1 MMVMV
6 PAAKRVLS
14 LLAVATTV
22 RLAGVVLAPEGVLE
36 VMAPQV
42 GLQVA
47 RLGTVVVVVGDD
59 CVTSQ
64 VTPWLCKSLVRT
76 TLNVWS
82 SLVGTVAVTGVKVTP
97 MPESS
102 ASLMLPVFLVS
113 CCDWAVMIISNPGNL
128 VWSGILP
135 GAVYV
140 AVPVV
145 CSLERVP
152 RVPSV
157 GQFAGVGGVAVVPET
172 VVVVN

>member
-6 PAAKRVLS
+6 PVATRVLS

-22 RLAGVVLAPEGVLE
+22 RLAGVVLAPEGV
-36 VMAPQV
+36 V
-42 GLQVA
+42 G
-47 RLGTVVVVVGDD
+47 VGDD

-64 VTPWLCKSLVRT
+64 VTPWLCKSLLRT
-76 TLNVWS
+76 TLNVCS
-82 SLVGTVAVTGVKVTP
+82 SLVGTVAVTGVRMTP

-113 CCDWAVMIISNPGNL
+113 CCDWAVMIITNPGNL

-157 GQFAGVGGVAVVPET
+157 GQFAGIGGVAVVPET

>member
-1 MMVMV
+1 MV
-6 PAAKRVLS
+6 
-14 LLAVATTV
+14 
-22 RLAGVVLAPEGVLE
+22 
-36 VMAPQV
+36 PQV

-47 RLGTVVVVVGDD
+47 RLGTAMVVVGDD

-76 TLNVWS
+76 TLNCCC
-82 SLVGTVAVTGVKVTP
+82 SLVGTVAVTGVSVTP

-102 ASLMLPVFLVS
+102 TSFTFPVFLVS
-113 CCDWAVMIISNPGNL
+113 CCDCAVMMICSPGYL
-128 VWSGILP
+128 VWSGILL

-145 CSLERVP
+145 SSLERVP

-157 GQFAGVGGVAVVPET
+157 GQVAAVEIVGVVPET

>member
-1 MMVMV
+1 MV
-6 PAAKRVLS
+6 
-14 LLAVATTV
+14 
-22 RLAGVVLAPEGVLE
+22 
-36 VMAPQV
+36 PQV

-47 RLGTVVVVVGDD
+47 RLGTVMVGVGDD

-76 TLNVWS
+76 TLNVCS
-82 SLVGTVAVTGVKVTP
+82 SLVGTVAVMGVRVTP

-157 GQFAGVGGVAVVPET
+157 GQFAGVGGVAVVRARQAAGNSEGGTLTQPLEEGSPWAGP
-172 VVVVN
+172 

>member
-1 MMVMV
+1 MV
-6 PAAKRVLS
+6 
-14 LLAVATTV
+14 
-22 RLAGVVLAPEGVLE
+22 GVC
-36 VMAPQV
+36 
-42 GLQVA
+42 
-47 RLGTVVVVVGDD
+47 DD

-64 VTPWLCKSLVRT
+64 VTPWLCKSLVRRA
-76 TLNVWS
+76 LNVCS
-82 SLVGTVAVTGVKVTP
+82 SLVGTVAVMGVRVTP

-113 CCDWAVMIISNPGNL
+113 CCDWAVMIITNPGNL

-135 GAVYV
+135 GGVYV

-157 GQFAGVGGVAVVPET
+157 GQFAGVGGVAGVAGTVAGVQLQVGPLTHVV
-172 VVVVN
+172 